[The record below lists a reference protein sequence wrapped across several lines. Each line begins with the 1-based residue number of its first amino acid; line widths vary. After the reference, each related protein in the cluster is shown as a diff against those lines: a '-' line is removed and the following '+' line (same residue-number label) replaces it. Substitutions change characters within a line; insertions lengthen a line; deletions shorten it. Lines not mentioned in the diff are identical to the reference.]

1 MVFRLK
7 TLVRVSIFISW
18 DKNNIFFEL
27 RVKKKFKS
35 KTIVHIIK
43 ELINTNKALEK
54 LVKD

>member
-35 KTIVHIIK
+35 ETIVHIIK